1 MKRERQGYK
10 NSKISFVIMLIKDII
25 EILFVKQFMII
36 KVVINP

>member
-1 MKRERQGYK
+1 MKRERHGYK